1 MNKRQKLIL
10 NSISEIDDATVERNL
25 DKRQLLWN
33 RRKKRPPMKWVISL
47 VAACLCLAVLIPAVN
62 YFLSDRPIYEG
73 MTVSG
78 SAEPQGST
86 KSLSTVLS
94 RALSF
99 KGHSSALSVRPTA
112 LAYTGG
118 LLESALA
125 PTDGTD
131 ASESTS
137 ETDPPLEVGESDGG
151 KIYYAMKNEDVYI
164 HIHLSNPGNYEIL
177 SFTLNGKKYASH
189 MFEPGS
195 NLEELILKYNVG
207 DADGLCDY
215 TIDAI
220 KYVDGEAI
228 KNVQMKGDRV
238 VQVYVN
244 DDSAPLQ
251 FNAELVGFELAISP
265 EFDDSFEGEHRL
277 TSLSLWQ
284 EDEKLRDLDPSTTLV
299 TGLPTGQR
307 LVLKATYNEGGEER
321 TVAYVFN
328 SRAQSEGLDIKGG
341 LVVGLGSWQDTT
353 EVYIDTPL
361 GTLTDIAAT
370 VYLGP
375 NVKNIPSAAFRNDGC
390 RDIIKKVVISEGCES
405 IEKYAFL
412 WCSHLTSIT
421 LPSSLETIGDM
432 AFARCVN
439 LSSVILPENVKS
451 LGSAAFFGCTSLE
464 EIYIKNS
471 NMSWSTTI
479 NGRFKASLGVSND
492 WLGTRPSMWTGDDCL
507 NELADFICQ
516 KYTFDV
522 YDLDDAISHPTY
534 LKFQQM
540 IESDLKF
547 HFVGCSALES
557 IYFDGSSEEFNA
569 SFGTAGLAIFANHGT
584 VTVYCNDTSLSFI
597 DYYYSE

>member
-25 DKRQLLWN
+25 DKRQLLWK
-33 RRKKRPPMKWVISL
+33 RRKKRPPMKWVIPL

-112 LAYTGG
+112 LAYTDG
-118 LLESALA
+118 LLESALT

-131 ASESTS
+131 ASESAS

-228 KNVQMKGDRV
+228 KDVQMKGDRV
-238 VQVYVN
+238 VQVCVN

-251 FNAELVGFELAISP
+251 FNAELVGFELKISP
-265 EFDDSFEGEHRL
+265 EFDDSFGGEHRL

-284 EDEKLRDLDPSTTLV
+284 EDEKLRDLDPSTTRV

-328 SRAQSEGLDIKGG
+328 SRAQSEGLDIKDG
-341 LVVGLGSWQDTT
+341 LIVGLGSWQDTT
-353 EVYIDTPL
+353 EVYIDTPIGEL
-361 GTLTDIAAT
+361 VDIAAT

-375 NVKNIPSAAFRNDGC
+375 NVKNIPSAAFRNNGC
-390 RDIIKKVVISEGCES
+390 RDTIKKVVISEGCES
-405 IEKYAFL
+405 IEKYAFFG
-412 WCSHLTSIT
+412 CSKLTSVT

-432 AFARCVN
+432 AFAECN
-439 LSSVILPENVKS
+439 LQSITLPENVKS
-451 LGSAAFFGCTSLE
+451 IGSAAFCGCTNLR
-464 EIYIKNS
+464 EIYIKNHG
-471 NMSWSTTI
+471 MSWSNDI
-479 NGRFKASLGVSND
+479 NNDLASACGMESGGGVIGENHPLAGGGEHFSHVGRCIGSHF
-492 WLGTRPSMWTGDDCL
+492 
-507 NELADFICQ
+507 
-516 KYTFDV
+516 TFSDPEG
-522 YDLDDAISHPTY
+522 YGFDHPTFV
-534 LKFQQM
+534 KFVQ
-540 IESDLKF
+540 
-547 HFVGCSALES
+547 FVSGDINFDFVDCKRLTS
-557 IYFDGSSEEFNA
+557 IYFDGTSEEFKA
-569 SFGTAGLAIFANHGT
+569 SFKASEWAIFSYGT
-584 VTVYCNDTSLSFI
+584 VTVYCSDGSLSLVEPSI
-597 DYYYSE
+597 